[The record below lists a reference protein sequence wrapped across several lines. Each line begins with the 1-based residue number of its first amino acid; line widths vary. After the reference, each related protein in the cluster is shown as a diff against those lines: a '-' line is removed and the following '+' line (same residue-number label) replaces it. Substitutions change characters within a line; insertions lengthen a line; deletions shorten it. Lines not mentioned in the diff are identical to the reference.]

1 MILCR
6 LILSQHTAVM
16 MLTYDRYMVARIRY
30 ISIWIMKSMG
40 WTIFKVGG
48 SVVGRGG
55 DDTYDVLRKGY
66 VLRSK

>member
-1 MILCR
+1 
-6 LILSQHTAVM
+6 M